1 MPHLSTSFAILLC
14 LCSACNVLCSD
25 LEQDVR
31 VGEGN
36 GTAALQDEVAPA
48 PVPDGALTGG
58 SVLQMSCSPGEDL
71 NPQDMSYSMNKTY
84 KITVIPN
91 RTVLQIE
98 ITDINLEDTGFLIV
112 QAHSQI
118 QYLILSQNPSFDLED
133 NFVNNTDPGI
143 VVFMEEPTGSPG
155 TTNATA
161 KEATANEATAK
172 EATAKE
178 ATAKEATAKEAP
190 TITKRV
196 YLANCHD
203 RNVSVLF
210 MVRNYSRH
218 EPVPGGYYP
227 TAIGERPPHLPQP
240 FLVVEPNILTTRAS
254 FRAAS
259 FPLHE
264 KEPYY
269 EDLTYETFLTYMYER
284 DLSERKY
291 WHSLIATSTLE
302 DIRAKAVRVSVTK
315 NNNTAEMLGHWF
327 VSYSG
332 VGAVVSVIVS
342 YNNSGGAL
350 YSAAVSYGC
359 DFIDAEEYRCTKLV
373 NPLAKLFCASLPFI
387 GGLLLFV
394 GHRWLN
400 FTMFTSGFLFT
411 WCFLFMLCAQD
422 THSNIDALGFGT
434 LVGALLGGVLWLIA
448 WHRFQ
453 RPFHSSLLL
462 IIMNVIFVGMV
473 VTYFLRY
480 AIVPSTTNLAAFVV
494 FPVFFAIVIIAYSI
508 VDIKKVHIFSC
519 TFLGSYA
526 MVVPFAFYFGSSLT
540 YIVINVIA
548 LDTVAHYSEA
558 VGFPPFQVCDIIL
571 LCLWVVLFIT
581 GMAYQLTRER
591 SGPPFHPPSL
601 ASWRATKKMAN
612 FVFDKVFACLPMDPD
627 PGGAGIE
634 DQPTWR
640 LRLSYCFRLVRQKV
654 TCRKR
659 DETESGYESF
669 QRVRSMSQSVDEPD
683 SEFSASLFTRIK
695 ERIDEWVESI
705 RSRFRREDEELLQ
718 QTEVSPER
726 NEDEEQLQDVSVSC
740 CNFRKSQVVLDDA
753 YTNSNAEQET

>member
-1 MPHLSTSFAILLC
+1 MPHLSASFAVLLC
-14 LCSACNVLCSD
+14 LCSACNAFGSD
-25 LEQDVR
+25 LGRDVR
-31 VGEGN
+31 PGQGN
-36 GTAALQDEVAPA
+36 GTAALQDEAAPA
-48 PVPDGALTGG
+48 PVPDAALTGG
-58 SVLQMSCSPGEDL
+58 SSLQMSCSPGEDL
-71 NPQDMSYSMNKTY
+71 NPQNMKYSMNKTY

-98 ITDINLEDTGFLIV
+98 ITDISLEDTGFLIV

-133 NFVNNTDPGI
+133 NFVNHTDPGM
-143 VVFMEEPTGSPG
+143 VVFLEEPTNSPG
-155 TTNATA
+155 TTSTTGTTNTTTKAAT
-161 KEATANEATAK
+161 TT
-172 EATAKE
+172 TR
-178 ATAKEATAKEAP
+178 
-190 TITKRV
+190 RV
-196 YLANCHD
+196 YLANCHNN
-203 RNVSVLF
+203 NVSVLF
-210 MVRNYSRH
+210 MVRNYSMH

-227 TAIGERPPHLPQP
+227 MSSGERPPHLPQP
-240 FLVVEPNILTTRAS
+240 FLVVEPNILTTKVS
-254 FRAAS
+254 YRAAS

-264 KEPYY
+264 QEPYY
-269 EDLTYETFLTYMYER
+269 EDLLKYETFLTYMYER

-291 WHSLIATSTLE
+291 WASLIATSTLE
-302 DIRAKAVRVSVTK
+302 DIRTKAVRVSMTK
-315 NNNTAEMLGHWF
+315 NNSTAEVLGHWF

-332 VGAVVSVIVS
+332 VGAVVSVVVS

-373 NPLAKLFCASLPFI
+373 NPLAKLFCASLPFV
-387 GGLLLFV
+387 GGLLLLV

-422 THSNIDALGFGT
+422 THSNIDALGLGT
-434 LVGALLGGVLWLIA
+434 LVGALLGGILWLIA

-480 AIVPSTTNLAAFVV
+480 AIVPSSANLAAFVV

-526 MVVPFAFYFGSSLT
+526 IVVPFAFYFGSSLT

-558 VGFPPFQVCDIIL
+558 IGFPPFEVCDIIL

-581 GMAYQLTRER
+581 GMAYQLSRER
-591 SGPPFHPPSL
+591 TGPPFHPPSL
-601 ASWRATKKMAN
+601 ASWRATQKMAN

-654 TCRKR
+654 TCRRR

-669 QRVRSMSQSVDEPD
+669 QRVRSMSQSGDEPD
-683 SEFSASLFTRIK
+683 SEFSAPLFTRIK
-695 ERIDEWVESI
+695 ERIDGWIESI

>member
-71 NPQDMSYSMNKTY
+71 NPQDMTYSMNKTY

-155 TTNATA
+155 TTN
-161 KEATANEATAK
+161 
-172 EATAKE
+172 ATAKE

-315 NNNTAEMLGHWF
+315 NNNTAEMFGALVRF
-327 VSYSG
+327 YSG

-359 DFIDAEEYRCTKLV
+359 DFIDAEEYRCTKL
-373 NPLAKLFCASLPFI
+373 
-387 GGLLLFV
+387 G
-394 GHRWLN
+394 
-400 FTMFTSGFLFT
+400 
-411 WCFLFMLCAQD
+411 
-422 THSNIDALGFGT
+422 
-434 LVGALLGGVLWLIA
+434 
-448 WHRFQ
+448 
-453 RPFHSSLLL
+453 
-462 IIMNVIFVGMV
+462 
-473 VTYFLRY
+473 
-480 AIVPSTTNLAAFVV
+480 
-494 FPVFFAIVIIAYSI
+494 
-508 VDIKKVHIFSC
+508 
-519 TFLGSYA
+519 
-526 MVVPFAFYFGSSLT
+526 
-540 YIVINVIA
+540 
-548 LDTVAHYSEA
+548 
-558 VGFPPFQVCDIIL
+558 
-571 LCLWVVLFIT
+571 
-581 GMAYQLTRER
+581 
-591 SGPPFHPPSL
+591 
-601 ASWRATKKMAN
+601 
-612 FVFDKVFACLPMDPD
+612 
-627 PGGAGIE
+627 
-634 DQPTWR
+634 
-640 LRLSYCFRLVRQKV
+640 
-654 TCRKR
+654 
-659 DETESGYESF
+659 
-669 QRVRSMSQSVDEPD
+669 
-683 SEFSASLFTRIK
+683 
-695 ERIDEWVESI
+695 
-705 RSRFRREDEELLQ
+705 
-718 QTEVSPER
+718 
-726 NEDEEQLQDVSVSC
+726 
-740 CNFRKSQVVLDDA
+740 
-753 YTNSNAEQET
+753 

>member
-1 MPHLSTSFAILLC
+1 MPYLSISFAILIY
-14 LCSACNVLCSD
+14 LCSACNVSGSD
-25 LEQDVR
+25 ILQDVR
-31 VGEGN
+31 LGGRN
-36 GTAALQDEVAPA
+36 GTSALQDEVVLA
-48 PVPDGALTGG
+48 PVPDEALTGG
-58 SVLQMSCSPGEDL
+58 SALQMSCNPEEGDL
-71 NPQDMSYSMNKTY
+71 DKQYITYPMNKTY

-91 RTVLQIE
+91 RTILQIE
-98 ITDINLEDTGFLIV
+98 ITDINLEDTGFLIA

-118 QYLILSQNPSFDLED
+118 QYLILSQFPSFELED
-133 NFVNNTDPGI
+133 NFVNNTNPGI
-143 VVFMEEPTGSPG
+143 VVFIEDPPDDSPG
-155 TTNATA
+155 TTNATTTS
-161 KEATANEATAK
+161 KH
-172 EATAKE
+172 
-178 ATAKEATAKEAP
+178 
-190 TITKRV
+190 V
-196 YLANCHD
+196 YLTNCHNN
-203 RNVSVLF
+203 NVSVLF
-210 MVRNYSRH
+210 MVRNYSMH

-227 TAIGERPPHLPQP
+227 SASGGEPPLHLPKP
-240 FLVVEPNILTTRAS
+240 FLVVEPNILTTRVS
-254 FRAAS
+254 YRAAS

-269 EDLTYETFLTYMYER
+269 EDLKYETFLTYMYER

-291 WHSLIATSTLE
+291 WDSLIATSTLE

-315 NNNTAEMLGHWF
+315 NNNTAELLGHWF

-342 YNNSGGAL
+342 YNDSGGAL
-350 YSAAVSYGC
+350 YSSAVSYGC
-359 DFIDAEEYRCTKLV
+359 DFIDAEQYRCTKLV

-387 GGLLLFV
+387 GALLLFV

-400 FTMFTSGFLFT
+400 FTMFTSGFLFS

-422 THSNIDALGFGT
+422 THSNIDALGLGT
-434 LVGALLGGVLWLIA
+434 LVGALLGGILWLIA

-480 AIVPSTTNLAAFVV
+480 AIVPSSTNLAAFVV
-494 FPVFFAIVIIAYSI
+494 FPVFFAIVIIGYSI
-508 VDIKKVHIFSC
+508 IDIKKVHIFSC

-526 MVVPFAFYFGSSLT
+526 VVVPFAFYFGSSLT

-558 VGFPPFQVCDIIL
+558 IGFPPFQVCDIIL
-571 LCLWVVLFIT
+571 LCLWLILFIT

-601 ASWRATKKMAN
+601 ASWRATQKMAN

-634 DQPTWR
+634 DQPTWK
-640 LRLSYCFRLVRQKV
+640 LRLSYCFKLVRQKV
-654 TCRKR
+654 SCRKH

-683 SEFSASLFTRIK
+683 SEFSASLFARMK
-695 ERIDEWVESI
+695 ERINERVESI
-705 RSRFRREDEELLQ
+705 RSRFRKEDEELLQ
-718 QTEVSPER
+718 QTEVSPEN
-726 NEDEEQLQDVSVSC
+726 NEDEEQLQDVAVSC

-753 YTNSNAEQET
+753 YTNSNADQET